1 MAFGVLLIDGEAT
14 GRLDAILRRA
24 MSHDPGERP
33 ESAAEFGW
41 ELQEVQAAAGHQP
54 SDMEIPG

>member
-1 MAFGVLLIDGEAT
+1 
-14 GRLDAILRRA
+14 

-33 ESAAEFGW
+33 ESAAEFGR